1 MEGESFLFK
10 SMTGFGRGEYQ
21 DSDHRFIVEIR
32 SVNHRFNEVVI
43 RVPKHLGGVED
54 RIRKSISGTLARGR
68 IDIVITA
75 DDFMER
81 RRTIRVDKG
90 LANGYYQA
98 VRDVAETCGLDISAV
113 SAYDIAKFP
122 DVLKVEE
129 MTEDLET
136 LWPKLSEAIN
146 QALANLMA
154 MRTAEGENIYRDLT
168 ARIGRIRELGSAIAL
183 RAPAIVEEYRLKL
196 RERCR
201 EILSE
206 VNAAPDEV
214 RLLQEVAIMADRT
227 NITEELVRLESH
239 LDQFGNAMRG
249 ENAVGRK
256 LDFILQ
262 ELNRETNTIGSKSND
277 ISTSGL
283 MVELKSEIEKVREQI
298 QNIE

>member
-1 MEGESFLFK
+1 LFK

-21 DSDHRFIVEIR
+21 DSAHRFIVEIR
-32 SVNHRFNEVVI
+32 SVNHRFNEIVI
-43 RVPKHLGGVED
+43 RVPKNLGGVED
-54 RIRKSISGTLARGR
+54 RIRKSIAGTLARGR

-98 VRDVAETCGLDISAV
+98 VKDVAETCGLDIRAV

-183 RAPAIVEEYRLKL
+183 RAPAIVEEYRVKL

>member
-1 MEGESFLFK
+1 
-10 SMTGFGRGEYQ
+10 MTGFGRGEYL
-21 DSDHRFIVEIR
+21 DSSHRFIVEIR
-32 SVNHRFNEVVI
+32 SVNHRFNEIVI

-75 DDFMER
+75 DDFIER

-90 LANGYYQA
+90 LADAYFQA
-98 VRDVAETCGLDISAV
+98 VKDVSETCGLDIHAV
-113 SAYDIAKFP
+113 SAYDVAKFP

-129 MTEDLET
+129 VSEDLET
-136 LWPKLSEAIN
+136 LWPKLAEAIDK
-146 QALANLMA
+146 ALANLMT
-154 MRTAEGENIYRDLT
+154 MRTTEGENIYRDLT
-168 ARIGRIRELGSAIAL
+168 ARIDRIRELGAAIAV
-183 RAPAIVEEYRLKL
+183 RAPAVVEEYREKL
-196 RERCR
+196 RERVR

-206 VNAAPDEV
+206 VNAAPDEA

-227 NITEELVRLESH
+227 NVTEELVRLDSH
-239 LDQFGNAMRG
+239 LDQFGQAMRG
-249 ENAVGRK
+249 ETAVGRK

-277 ISTSGL
+277 MSTSGL

>member
-1 MEGESFLFK
+1 MFK
-10 SMTGFGRGEYQ
+10 SMTGFGRGEYH

-32 SVNHRFNEVVI
+32 AVNHRFNDIVI
-43 RVPKHLGGVED
+43 KMPKALGGLED
-54 RIRKSISGTLARGR
+54 RVRKSISGTLARGR
-68 IDIVITA
+68 IDVVVTA

-90 LANGYYQA
+90 LAGGYYQA
-98 VRDVAETCGLDISAV
+98 VKDVADSCGLDIRAV

-129 MTEDLET
+129 ISEDLET

-146 QALANLMA
+146 QAIGNLMT
-154 MRTAEGENIYRDLT
+154 MRTAEGENIYRDLM
-168 ARIGRIRELGSAIAL
+168 ARIERIRALGEAIAV
-183 RAPAIVEEYRLKL
+183 RAPAIVEQYREKL

-201 EILSE
+201 EILTE
-206 VNAAPDEV
+206 VNATPDEG

-227 NITEELVRLESH
+227 NITEELVRLQSH
-239 LDQFGNAMRG
+239 LDQFGQAMSG
-249 ENAVGRK
+249 ETAVGRK

-262 ELNRETNTIGSKSND
+262 ELNRETNTIGSKAND
-277 ISTSGL
+277 MSTSGL

>member
-1 MEGESFLFK
+1 LFK

-32 SVNHRFNEVVI
+32 SVNHRFNEIVI
-43 RVPKHLGGVED
+43 RVPKNLGGVED
-54 RIRKSISGTLARGR
+54 RIRKSIAGTLARGR

-98 VRDVAETCGLDISAV
+98 VKDVAETCGLDISAV

-136 LWPKLSEAIN
+136 LWPKLSDAIN

-183 RAPAIVEEYRLKL
+183 RAPAIVEEYRVKL

>member
-1 MEGESFLFK
+1 MFK

-21 DSDHRFIVEIR
+21 DSAHRFIVEIR
-32 SVNHRFNEVVI
+32 SVNHRFNEIVI
-43 RVPKHLGGVED
+43 RVPKNLGGVED
-54 RIRKSISGTLARGR
+54 RIRKSIAGALARGR

-98 VRDVAETCGLDISAV
+98 VKDVAETCGLDIRAV

-183 RAPAIVEEYRLKL
+183 RAPAIVEEYRVKL

>member
-1 MEGESFLFK
+1 MFK

-32 SVNHRFNEVVI
+32 SVNHRFNEIVI
-43 RVPKHLGGVED
+43 RVPKNLGGVED
-54 RIRKSISGTLARGR
+54 RIRKSIAGALARGR

-98 VRDVAETCGLDISAV
+98 VKDVAETCGLDIRAV

-136 LWPKLSEAIN
+136 LWPKLSDAIN

-183 RAPAIVEEYRLKL
+183 RAPAIVEEYRVKL

>member
-1 MEGESFLFK
+1 
-10 SMTGFGRGEYQ
+10 MTGFGRGEYQ

-54 RIRKSISGTLARGR
+54 RIRKSIAGTLARGR

-98 VRDVAETCGLDISAV
+98 VRDVAETCGLDIRAV

-183 RAPAIVEEYRLKL
+183 RAPAIIEDYRVKL

-249 ENAVGRK
+249 ETAVGRK